1 MDERLKQQQRRQ
13 RLERTRRVGKAGLWQ
28 TAKDQTGLGEAL
40 PGNGSDPE
48 GAYWEAVIQHRYRQI
63 CSGLPEMWKLVETG
77 RGYVRNRTASK
88 SQAYPPI

>member
-40 PGNGSDPE
+40 SGDGSDPE
-48 GAYWEAVIQHRYRQI
+48 R
-63 CSGLPEMWKLVETG
+63 
-77 RGYVRNRTASK
+77 
-88 SQAYPPI
+88 AYPEGQSERIEDKKKRQ

>member
-40 PGNGSDPE
+40 SGDGSDPE
-48 GAYWEAVIQHRYRQI
+48 R
-63 CSGLPEMWKLVETG
+63 
-77 RGYVRNRTASK
+77 
-88 SQAYPPI
+88 AYPELNNCPPHSRCFSDELGGQIFC